1 MKTSWLNGSKRILSA
16 LLIAAAL
23 MFGWTPLGEGK
34 ALAATDKGDDLGQQF
49 ADAAMLFV
57 RENNYYLNLCN
68 NQNTPFFYRG
78 SWCATFVSVVA
89 RQWGF
94 QPASFRQAHLRMTM
108 DQIRQPESPA
118 FIRIMNPAQTT
129 LRQRQH
135 MITVRCITKV
145 IAYMCQSLVI
155 LLRLHIKV

>member
-34 ALAATDKGDDLGQQF
+34 ALAATDKGNDLGQQF

-68 NQNTPFFYRG
+68 NQNTPFSIEEVGARHLFLLLHVNG
-78 SWCATFVSVVA
+78 DSNQPHSV
-89 RQWGF
+89 
-94 QPASFRQAHLRMTM
+94 
-108 DQIRQPESPA
+108 
-118 FIRIMNPAQTT
+118 
-129 LRQRQH
+129 
-135 MITVRCITKV
+135 K
-145 IAYMCQSLVI
+145 
-155 LLRLHIKV
+155 HICG